1 MRRNFHQSVRDCY
14 VGEDG
19 GKPVGIAAVGKVG
32 RHEARVCGVVG
43 AGAGADI
50 EGELNLAALVEAL
63 ADFMLE
69 VTAGGGKRPRKG
81 KKISKEKT
89 DRDQSRD
96 QAEPL
101 LHSSSPPFHSSSPRP
116 FKFLLLLSLPNFYTT
131 TNQLILIIFTNNNL
145 LQYNNFTFSSF
156 CLLTFLL

>member
-43 AGAGADI
+43 AVAGADI

-89 DRDQSRD
+89 DRDH
-96 QAEPL
+96 ELPL
-101 LHSSSPPFHSSSPRP
+101 TTVL
-116 FKFLLLLSLPNFYTT
+116 FK
-131 TNQLILIIFTNNNL
+131 Q
-145 LQYNNFTFSSF
+145 
-156 CLLTFLL
+156 

>member
-43 AGAGADI
+43 AVAGADI
-50 EGELNLAALVEAL
+50 EGELDLAALVEAL

-69 VTAGGGKRPRKG
+69 VTAGGG
-81 KKISKEKT
+81 S
-89 DRDQSRD
+89 SRSN
-96 QAEPL
+96 EGWYG
-101 LHSSSPPFHSSSPRP
+101 RG
-116 FKFLLLLSLPNFYTT
+116 
-131 TNQLILIIFTNNNL
+131 NN
-145 LQYNNFTFSSF
+145 TESVESEGR
-156 CLLTFLL
+156 CRCRRR

>member
-43 AGAGADI
+43 AVAGADI

-69 VTAGGGKRPRKG
+69 VTAGGG
-81 KKISKEKT
+81 S
-89 DRDQSRD
+89 SRSN
-96 QAEPL
+96 EGWYG
-101 LHSSSPPFHSSSPRP
+101 RG
-116 FKFLLLLSLPNFYTT
+116 
-131 TNQLILIIFTNNNL
+131 NN
-145 LQYNNFTFSSF
+145 TESVESEGR
-156 CLLTFLL
+156 CRCRRRG

>member
-43 AGAGADI
+43 AVAGADI

-63 ADFMLE
+63 ADFVLE
-69 VTAGGGKRPRKG
+69 VTAGGGSSGSNESWYGRGQHRVAYSFM
-81 KKISKEKT
+81 KKYKMFNPGELSTPKILRSI
-89 DRDQSRD
+89 
-96 QAEPL
+96 
-101 LHSSSPPFHSSSPRP
+101 
-116 FKFLLLLSLPNFYTT
+116 FLNGRYIGDP
-131 TNQLILIIFTNNNL
+131 QKD
-145 LQYNNFTFSSF
+145 
-156 CLLTFLL
+156 